1 MLAHIEHKL
10 EVAVAFVSLA
20 DVFLNLGTE
29 FLFALHYAFAVIL
42 VKEFLIELGRH
53 EAADLVHLERE
64 VARVVLRFF
73 LCDAEERSEFC
84 LVVVVGRGGVERD
97 NVVLLRA
104 VENGLLVV
112 VFEIS
117 RHERSRFHLHA
128 AFEGQSVFA
137 QFGER
142 AAQDI
147 LILVSVYAFGVAGLL
162 AEAVHFGSDVF
173 FLNLNIVVRQLVAGR
188 IFDAELGSEGDVE
201 LKLEVFLIFD
211 VLRLLL
217 LVGER
222 RAEHGQFVF
231 FDIVEEAVVE
241 RAVHFFV
248 FHLCAVH
255 SLHKSGRHVSLTET
269 GHLCHLGDVFEFLGY
284 FCFVVSFFDVDSN
297 HCADVACLVK

>member
-1 MLAHIEHKL
+1 MT
-10 EVAVAFVSLA
+10 S
-20 DVFLNLGTE
+20 
-29 FLFALHYAFAVIL
+29 
-42 VKEFLIELGRH
+42 
-53 EAADLVHLERE
+53 
-64 VARVVLRFF
+64 
-73 LCDAEERSEFC
+73 
-84 LVVVVGRGGVERD
+84 
-97 NVVLLRA
+97 
-104 VENGLLVV
+104 
-112 VFEIS
+112 
-117 RHERSRFHLHA
+117 
-128 AFEGQSVFA
+128 
-137 QFGER
+137 
-142 AAQDI
+142 
-147 LILVSVYAFGVAGLL
+147 LL
-162 AEAVHFGSDVF
+162 AKAVHFGGDVF

-255 SLHKSGRHVSLTET
+255 SFHERGRHVSFTET
-269 GHLCHLGDVFEFLGY
+269 GHLCHLGDVFEFLSY
-284 FCFVVSFFDVDSN
+284 FLFVVSFFDVDSN